1 MILID
6 ENKLT
11 NGCIELIANCYGI
24 EVVYTDDKQYKD
36 EIENL
41 CSQKF
46 QDQEQENILKMFRVK
61 GE

>member
-1 MILID
+1 MCMEGNRDMILID

-24 EVVYTDDKQYKD
+24 EVVYVDDEQYRD
-36 EIENL
+36 EIE
-41 CSQKF
+41 K
-46 QDQEQENILKMFRVK
+46 IIKIFRVK

>member
-6 ENKLT
+6 ENRLT

-24 EVVYTDDKQYKD
+24 EVVYVDDEQYKN
-36 EIENL
+36 EIEN
-41 CSQKF
+41 
-46 QDQEQENILKMFRVK
+46 ILETFRVK

>member
-24 EVVYTDDKQYKD
+24 EVAYVDGEQYKD
-36 EIENL
+36 EIE
-41 CSQKF
+41 KIV
-46 QDQEQENILKMFRVK
+46 EMFRVK

>member
-6 ENKLT
+6 ENRLT

-24 EVVYTDDKQYKD
+24 EVVYADDEQYKD
-36 EIENL
+36 EIE
-41 CSQKF
+41 K
-46 QDQEQENILKMFRVK
+46 IVKMFRVK

>member
-6 ENKLT
+6 ENRLT

-24 EVVYTDDKQYKD
+24 EVVYVDDKQYKD
-36 EIENL
+36 EIKKIIET
-41 CSQKF
+41 
-46 QDQEQENILKMFRVK
+46 FRVK

>member
-24 EVVYTDDKQYKD
+24 EVVYVDGEQYKD
-36 EIENL
+36 EIE
-41 CSQKF
+41 KKIV
-46 QDQEQENILKMFRVK
+46 EMFRVK

>member
-24 EVVYTDDKQYKD
+24 EVVSTDDKQYKD
-36 EIENL
+36 EIEN
-41 CSQKF
+41 
-46 QDQEQENILKMFRVK
+46 ILKMFRVK

>member
-11 NGCIELIANCYGI
+11 NGCIELIVNCYGI
-24 EVVYTDDKQYKD
+24 EVVYVDSEQYKD
-36 EIENL
+36 EIE
-41 CSQKF
+41 KIV
-46 QDQEQENILKMFRVK
+46 EMFRVK